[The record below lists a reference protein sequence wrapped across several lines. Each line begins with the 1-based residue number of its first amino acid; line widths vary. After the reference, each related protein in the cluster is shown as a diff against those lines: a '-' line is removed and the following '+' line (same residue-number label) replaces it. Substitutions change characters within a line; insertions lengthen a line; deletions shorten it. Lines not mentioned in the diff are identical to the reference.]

1 MARDGITFEQVAA
14 AADALVGEGLQPAI
28 RAVRERLG
36 TGSPNTIHKHLVR
49 WREAR
54 PVASSTAPEL
64 PQVLTSAISAEIE
77 RAVAQARSEIE
88 SRLVQAQAEAAD
100 LAAAGEALEA
110 ERDALIGQVTALT
123 TERDTLAGKADQQA
137 ADLADQAQRIQR
149 EQQAAEAAR
158 VDLATARL
166 KLEAQAERAVEQ
178 KVEIERLRAELGT
191 ARQASTAATQE
202 AAVLAARLDA
212 ASERVSRAEQRVEL
226 LEQQAAAAAA
236 AHEAARIAAAG
247 EVKSVFAELAESR
260 KTAGDAR
267 EQAARLIG
275 QLEAAERELASLR
288 KEQVRPAPLA
298 VAADQKAPDQ
308 SAA

>member
-14 AADALVGEGLQPAI
+14 TADALVGEGLQPAI

-49 WREAR
+49 WRDAR
-54 PVASSTAPEL
+54 PVASATAPEL
-64 PQVLTSAISAEIE
+64 PQALATAISTEIE
-77 RAVAQARSEIE
+77 RAVAEARATVEA
-88 SRLVQAQAEAAD
+88 RLVQTQTEAGD

-110 ERDALIGQVTALT
+110 ERDALIGQVAALT

-166 KLEAQAERAVEQ
+166 KLEAQAERVDEQ
-178 KVEIERLRAELGT
+178 KAEIERLRAELNA
-191 ARQASTAATQE
+191 ARQASTAAKQE
-202 AAVLAARLDA
+202 AAVLGARLDA
-212 ASERVSRAEQRVEL
+212 ASERVSRAEQRVAL
-226 LEQQAAAAAA
+226 LEQQAAAAAQ
-236 AHEAARIAAAG
+236 AHEAARTVASTEA
-247 EVKSVFAELAESR
+247 KSVLAELADAR
-260 KTAGDAR
+260 KAAGDAR
-267 EQAARLIG
+267 EQAARLMG

-288 KEQVRPAPLA
+288 KAQQAQSGQ
-298 VAADQKAPDQ
+298 DQKARGLLG
-308 SAA
+308 A